1 MYTFIYNVLYIVV
14 IEYVVYIAMESVL
27 MYDSLLVWF
36 PVVS

>member
-27 MYDSLLVWF
+27 MYDSLLV
-36 PVVS
+36 